1 MLAGMDASPA
11 AERLLGLIKRRG
23 PQRVADLAGSLGVTA
38 EAARQKLMRL
48 AGDGLVEAEETGAE
62 KTGAE
67 KTAGEEPRAG
77 RPSRRWRLTAAGEAR
92 FPDTHGELTVQLIA
106 TIRRELGEEALQRV
120 IAARG
125 AEIRRAYHAAL
136 DGIQDIAGRVARLTE
151 IRSSEGYMAEC
162 RAENG
167 ALLLL
172 ENHCPVCA
180 AATACQGFCR
190 AELAIFRDVLGPDAA
205 VERLEHIPDG
215 ARRCAYRIS
224 ERKGADA

>member
-1 MLAGMDASPA
+1 MDASPA

-23 PQRVADLAGSLGVTA
+23 PQRATDLASTIGVTA
-38 EAARQKLMRL
+38 EAARQQLVRL
-48 AGDGLVEAEETGAE
+48 AGEGLVEAEPEKTGPE

-106 TIRRELGEEALQRV
+106 TIRRELGEEALERV
-120 IAARG
+120 IAARA

-151 IRSSEGYMAEC
+151 IRSAEGYMAEY

-190 AELAIFRDVLGPDAA
+190 AELALFRDVLGPDAA
-205 VERLEHIPDG
+205 VERVEHIAAG

-224 ERKGADA
+224 EGKGADA